1 MNYIIGKM
9 IFTFATAL
17 YSTAKKSIFLFSAL
31 IFVISLNA
39 DEEMSD
45 RVRLLEERI
54 TELEKKE
61 PLEAEVIQLKFIEA
75 GPKNLSSKDDKSWLR
90 IKLRVTN
97 KMGRTTQSVKGYLI
111 FSDSVGIPWW
121 KINLDVTQILDPDA
135 AVEWVGR
142 IDYDESSAPHIRAR
156 QSLANEV
163 RAEIKLN
170 KVTFLDGSEL
180 LFGENNNTIP

>member
-1 MNYIIGKM
+1 MSEKILVPVLGESLNE
-9 IFTFATAL
+9 ATVSKWL
-17 YSTAKKSIFLFSAL
+17 KNVGDL
-31 IFVISLNA
+31 VNA
-39 DEEMSD
+39 DEAISD

-61 PLEAEVIQLKFIEA
+61 PIEIEVIQLKFIEA
-75 GPKNLSSKDDKSWLR
+75 GPKNLSSESDKSWLR
-90 IKLRVTN
+90 IKLRIIN
-97 KMGRTTQSVKGYLI
+97 KMGRTTQSVAGDII
-111 FSDSVGIPWW
+111 FSDSVGVPWW
-121 KINLDVTQILDPDA
+121 KISLDVSQILDPNL

-142 IDYDESSAPHIRAR
+142 VNYDESSDPHIRAR

-180 LFGENNNTIP
+180 IFGENNNTTP